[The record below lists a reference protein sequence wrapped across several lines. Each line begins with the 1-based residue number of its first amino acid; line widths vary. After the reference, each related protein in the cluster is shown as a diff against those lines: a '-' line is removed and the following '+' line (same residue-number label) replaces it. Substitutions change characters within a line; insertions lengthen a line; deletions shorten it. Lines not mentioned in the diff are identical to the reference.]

1 MAVAFDRRGIPG
13 ASPEV
18 RWPACRESCPKEGGL
33 LTRLPRDVRWA
44 MLAAVVVVL
53 LSLYEEWPT
62 VAMLIG
68 LAFTGFIVA
77 RIISRD

>member
-1 MAVAFDRRGIPG
+1 
-13 ASPEV
+13 
-18 RWPACRESCPKEGGL
+18 
-33 LTRLPRDVRWA
+33 

-62 VAMLIG
+62 VAMLMG
-68 LAFTGFIVA
+68 LAFAGFIVA